1 MDGFLLVDKPENMTS
16 QTLCTKIKRQFKLD
30 KIGHNGTLDPNTTGL
45 MIVACNRATKLL
57 QYLENQDKTYI
68 TTIQFGIL
76 TDTLDIYGKILKEVE
91 MNFSKEDLI
100 SSLEILNKKETQIP
114 PIVSAIKVNGKKLMN
129 YHLKGEEVEIK
140 ERNTKIIDY
149 EILSDL
155 EYVDSHYEITIKLHV
170 TKGYYVRSFARDLG
184 HLLNGEASM
193 KKLRRIK
200 SGNYDVSDSKK
211 LDDILNNELELLKI
225 DDIFKYK
232 VINVNERILNFVKN
246 GVTLYD
252 FNLEKDCKYKDYKN
266 LDRFYLDYNNS
277 HLAIYE
283 RVDEVFKPIFIFR

>member
-252 FNLEKDCKYKDYKN
+252 FNLEKDCKYKDYKK

>member
-68 TTIQFGIL
+68 TTIQFGLL
-76 TDTLDIYGKILKEVE
+76 TDTLDVYGKVLKEVD
-91 MNFSKEDLI
+91 MNFSKEEL
-100 SSLEILNKKETQIP
+100 LNAVEVLSKQTSQVP

-140 ERNTKIIDY
+140 ERNTRIIDY
-149 EILSDL
+149 EVLSDL
-155 EYVDSHYEITIKLHV
+155 EYVNSHFEITIKLHV

-200 SGNYDVSDSKK
+200 SGDFDVLAATK
-211 LDDILNNELELLKI
+211 LDDILANDLNMLKI

-232 VINVNERILNFVKN
+232 VITVNERILNFVKN

-252 FNLEKDCKYKDYKN
+252 FNLEKDCKFKDYKN